1 MKNLIIILILFSF
14 GCGKNLTEEEKLV
27 GSYVLKSK
35 HTAIQKT
42 VLLENGKSEC
52 WMNGQKTE
60 EPTWEL
66 VGKEVHVFSLEG
78 VTDVYKKE
86 STGDLTYVAYIE
98 DGKRT
103 DLPKERQHT
112 YKKIK

>member
-27 GSYVLKSK
+27 GSYELKSK
-35 HTAIQKT
+35 HTATQKT

-60 EPTWEL
+60 EPTWKL
-66 VGKEVHVFSLEG
+66 AGKEVHVFSLEG

-103 DLPKERQHT
+103 GASRQHT
-112 YKKIK
+112 LKKLK

>member
-60 EPTWEL
+60 EPTWKL

-98 DGKRT
+98 DLKRT
-103 DLPKERQHT
+103 GASRQHT
-112 YKKIK
+112 LKKLK